1 MIIEAREDTITLR
14 GAIKTDIWPAIQAA
28 AALLLE
34 NHPTG
39 IIIDCSAITQF
50 TSPGA
55 RTFANALRYI
65 HAHNVRILLAGMSPE
80 LIEIAKSVPEVRSQL
95 PIAATVEEAR
105 SSLQLEELAPKRGK
119 ALMAGV
125 VPMLG
130 DWRTALRHA
139 SRLALGEN
147 CEIHLVDLIKVPRTV
162 ALDTPQPERE
172 IQGQSRL
179 EEAKRM
185 AQKFGLKSFV
195 HVERVRS
202 DAGGLADFVRQLS
215 ADFAVVSLNGGDTSD
230 SHIAESEA
238 LSLLESAEFEI
249 LLVKSAAGGEV
260 EATEK
265 SAVVPAIGAWEEA
278 LRRACKLV
286 AEDAAITVVYIISIP
301 RAEPIDAPKP
311 DEEVAASDCGK
322 EALRIGKKYGVKVT
336 ATSIRVRDPILGFV
350 KTLSS
355 MRCGLVVV
363 GVMGETDPGYP
374 VAHATATVLLRESP
388 CETVFLRVRER
399 L

>member
-14 GAIKTDIWPAIQAA
+14 GAVKTDIWPAIQAA

-50 TSPGA
+50 TRKGA
-55 RTFANALRYI
+55 QTFADASRYI
-65 HAHNVRILLAGMSPE
+65 HAHNARILLTGLSPE
-80 LIEIAKSVPEVRSQL
+80 LIEITRSVPEVRSQL

-105 SSLQLEELAPKRGK
+105 ASLRLEELEPKRGK
-119 ALMAGV
+119 ARMAAV

-130 DWRTALRHA
+130 NWRRAVDHA

-147 CEIHLVDLIKVPRTV
+147 CEIHLVDLIKMPRTL
-162 ALDTPQPERE
+162 ALDTPLPERE
-172 IQGQSRL
+172 TQGQSRL
-179 EEAKRM
+179 GEAKRI
-185 AQKFGLKSFV
+185 AQKLGLKCFS

-249 LLVKSAAGGEV
+249 LLLKSAAGGEV